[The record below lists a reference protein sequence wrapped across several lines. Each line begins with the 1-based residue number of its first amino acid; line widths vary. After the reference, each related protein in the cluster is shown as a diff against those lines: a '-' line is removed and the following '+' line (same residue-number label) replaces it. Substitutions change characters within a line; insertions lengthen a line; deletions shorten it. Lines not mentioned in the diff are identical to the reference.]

1 MQIRMMQIIKFFFA
15 AEIVICAA
23 LYFVGPRGKQQMA
36 QYKQEID
43 ALNIAK
49 HNLEVEIGQLENELV
64 TWENN
69 LFFKEKIAREQLQMA
84 RKDETV
90 YYLT

>member
-1 MQIRMMQIIKFFFA
+1 MRISMMQIIKFFFI
-15 AEIVICAA
+15 AEIMICTV
-23 LYFVGPRGKQQMA
+23 LYFVSPHGKQMLAEYQ
-36 QYKQEID
+36 QEIET
-43 ALNIAK
+43 LKIIKN
-49 HNLEVEIGQLENELV
+49 NLESEIGQLEHELV
-64 TWENN
+64 AWENN

>member
-1 MQIRMMQIIKFFFA
+1 MRIRMMQIIKFFFA
-15 AEIVICAA
+15 AEIIICAA
-23 LYFVGPRGKQQMA
+23 LYFVGPRGKQQMI
-36 QYKQEID
+36 QYKQEIN
-43 ALNIAK
+43 ALNATK
-49 HNLEVEIGQLENELV
+49 YALQAEIEQLENELI

-69 LFFKEKIAREQLQMA
+69 LFFKEKVAREQLQMA